1 MSREPEEYD
10 TDSSLSLESDGESI
24 VDEITAETLSP
35 GSTPAPL
42 EPAVDIPSVEEDEA
56 RRGAEEG

>member
-1 MSREPEEYD
+1 MME
-10 TDSSLSLESDGESI
+10 SLLSTKLLLK
-24 VDEITAETLSP
+24 LSP